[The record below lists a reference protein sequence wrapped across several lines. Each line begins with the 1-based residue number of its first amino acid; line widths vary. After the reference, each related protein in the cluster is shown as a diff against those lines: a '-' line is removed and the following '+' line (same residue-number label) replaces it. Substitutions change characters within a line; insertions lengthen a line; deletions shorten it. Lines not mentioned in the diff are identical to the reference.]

1 MRVNGFLSQVSGT
14 TKIKLYEKIGD
25 NVCEY
30 VQSMPVNEYFNEE
43 YDKSFVDYDLNVV
56 SVQDN
61 MLCIWIRPTDKSQL
75 ANAMD
80 YIREQLDSLRE
91 SLDDFEE
98 KYL

>member
-1 MRVNGFLSQVSGT
+1 MRVNGLLSQVSGT

-30 VQSMPVNEYFNEE
+30 VQSMSVNEYFNEE
-43 YDKSFVDYDLNVV
+43 YYKSFIDYDLNVV

-61 MLCIWIRPTDKSQL
+61 MLCIGIRPADKAQL

-80 YIREQLDSLRE
+80 DIREQLDSLRE
-91 SLDDFEE
+91 SLDSFEE

>member
-30 VQSMPVNEYFNEE
+30 VQSMSVNEYFDEE
-43 YDKSFVDYDLNVV
+43 YDKSFIDYDFTVV
-56 SVQDN
+56 SVQDS
-61 MLCIWIRPTDKSQL
+61 MLCIGIRPADKTQL

-80 YIREQLDSLRE
+80 DIREQLDSLRE
-91 SLDDFEE
+91 SLDSFEE